1 MDTHSNARRP
11 RRIIAMSTLN
21 DSFEAIA
28 IDDDDGD
35 DNNNNNTAT
44 TNSGPVGSDD
54 ENVATPAPPTQTP
67 NTAAETNV
75 DSDVIPLVFLR
86 GGSVPLC
93 VLHQRVATSAKL
105 CSRFAEI
112 RCVDATCQAASY
124 MAKSEVNEIGAKLPP
139 LIRCRFHG
147 NGCPV
152 EQLLHLRA
160 QHEVRCAYRPIVGDD
175 DDDDDDAALL
185 NEFAVV
191 GRAKP
196 VLVAPEK
203 ERMFPVPEAEP
214 EKDLWGRLNDSD
226 MSIELTRASK
236 ELGDKAGESLLRAR
250 NAIAEVTA
258 PVFAQIGEATAPVFD
273 KVATATAPMRTKISN
288 NAAPLVENAAMAA
301 GVVTDKVVNVMVP
314 AIVTGTEKVVNNV
327 APVLNRGLRD
337 IRDELE
343 SSLFADHQRAE
354 SGAAAAA
361 APETAVAAAAAAADD
376 DAK

>member
-1 MDTHSNARRP
+1 MSTCLVTAQLSTRLLANSASAPASRSLRPNASKQTCDTACDRLQWATEARATLESTTTTTTTTTMSTC
-11 RRIIAMSTLN
+11 RRHVVDQRAPTELPTQRTTSWTHTATREGLAESSQMSTLN

-28 IDDDDGD
+28 IDDDDDD

-44 TNSGPVGSDD
+44 TNSGPVDSDD

-75 DSDVIPLVFLR
+75 DPDVIPLVFLR

-191 GRAKP
+191 GPR
-196 VLVAPEK
+196 
-203 ERMFPVPEAEP
+203 EA
-214 EKDLWGRLNDSD
+214 G
-226 MSIELTRASK
+226 
-236 ELGDKAGESLLRAR
+236 AGGARKGANVSRAR
-250 NAIAEVTA
+250 
-258 PVFAQIGEATAPVFD
+258 
-273 KVATATAPMRTKISN
+273 S
-288 NAAPLVENAAMAA
+288 
-301 GVVTDKVVNVMVP
+301 
-314 AIVTGTEKVVNNV
+314 
-327 APVLNRGLRD
+327 
-337 IRDELE
+337 
-343 SSLFADHQRAE
+343 
-354 SGAAAAA
+354 
-361 APETAVAAAAAAADD
+361 
-376 DAK
+376 